1 MLLAEK
7 RRVMTLITAAKATWM
22 FWPKSYRLN
31 HACLSNKVE
40 AQHSRPQSPRTFWPV
55 AGIES
60 SGWTRFSEYAQ
71 SSRFVFS
78 TNQICKIWREVRELR
93 TSGVRPSQ
101 SSRSLPQARGRI
113 VSPGNENGGSMES
126 LVFYFSSFSLF
137 FKTNQNRACKG
148 TRGKLFVSSS
158 LRSEKRRSE
167 GRDCMLKRTETHVKV
182 HNNYGISVLKPHLF
196 VLAFIPIRT
205 LLELHTLFPKFELP
219 SWSHGLSVQ
228 GV

>member
-1 MLLAEK
+1 
-7 RRVMTLITAAKATWM
+7 
-22 FWPKSYRLN
+22 
-31 HACLSNKVE
+31 
-40 AQHSRPQSPRTFWPV
+40 
-55 AGIES
+55 
-60 SGWTRFSEYAQ
+60 
-71 SSRFVFS
+71 
-78 TNQICKIWREVRELR
+78 
-93 TSGVRPSQ
+93 
-101 SSRSLPQARGRI
+101 
-113 VSPGNENGGSMES
+113 MES

-182 HNNYGISVLKPHLF
+182 HNNHGISVLKPHLF

-219 SWSHGLSVQ
+219 S
-228 GV
+228 